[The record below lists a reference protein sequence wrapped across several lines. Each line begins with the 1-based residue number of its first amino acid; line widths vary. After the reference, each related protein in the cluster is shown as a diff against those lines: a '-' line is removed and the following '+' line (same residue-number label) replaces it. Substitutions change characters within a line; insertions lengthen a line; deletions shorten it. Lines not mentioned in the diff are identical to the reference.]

1 MSVPPSPA
9 PNTRPLNRPDAPT
22 AHPGPDRPA
31 APPRPHPRLPHDA
44 APNAQPPA
52 HPRHPAGRV
61 RNRSASIPFS
71 CALDARLALASPI
84 LHRASAQLWRAEGDL
99 TVRYTGYLWAMH
111 ALTVASVPLLERA
124 ASACAR
130 LDEDWAPRLAAY
142 FAGHAEE
149 ERGHDAWLL
158 ADLAAAG
165 ERAREQPLP
174 PPLVVELAGAQ
185 YYRIEHRHPAALLGY
200 LAVLEGH
207 APSPALAGV
216 LAARTGLPE
225 AAFRTVREH
234 ADLDAGHLAEV
245 RRQLDRLPLTG
256 PQQTEVA
263 VSALHSA
270 GILARLF
277 HQLAA
282 DPGEQP

>member
-1 MSVPPSPA
+1 MSVP
-9 PNTRPLNRPDAPT
+9 
-22 AHPGPDRPA
+22 
-31 APPRPHPRLPHDA
+31 
-44 APNAQPPA
+44 
-52 HPRHPAGRV
+52 
-61 RNRSASIPFS
+61 ASR
-71 CALDARLALASPI
+71 ALDARLALVAPA
-84 LHRASAQLWRAEGDL
+84 LHRASSRLWRPEGDL
-99 TVRYTGYLWAMH
+99 TGRYIDYLWAMH

-124 ASACAR
+124 AAACAR
-130 LDEDWAPRLAAY
+130 LDEEWAPRLAAY
-142 FAGHAEE
+142 FAVHAEE

-158 ADLAAAG
+158 ADLVAAG
-165 ERAREQPLP
+165 EQQEPPLP

-234 ADLDAGHLAEV
+234 AALDAGHLAEV
-245 RRQLDRLPLTG
+245 RRQLDRLELTAA
-256 PQQTEVA
+256 QQTEVA
-263 VSALHSA
+263 VSALHTA

-282 DPGEQP
+282 DPGGQQ